1 MAGPDD
7 KDIST
12 QINEVWD
19 LIVRY
24 AKQETVEPLSDLRR
38 YLVWGLAGAVLLAI
52 GVPLMLFAVLRALQE
67 EFRAH
72 LRGSLSWVP
81 YAVVMALGVAIGV
94 ALVRGIMAEKR
105 RADRERAEL
114 EKRGG

>member
-1 MAGPDD
+1 VAGSDD

-12 QINEVWD
+12 LINELWD

-24 AKQETVEPLSDLRR
+24 AKQETVDPLSDLRR
-38 YLVWGLAGAVLLAI
+38 YLVWGLAGAVLLAV
-52 GVPLMLFAVLRALQE
+52 GVPLLLFAVLRALQE
-67 EFRAH
+67 EFHTH
-72 LRGSLSWVP
+72 LRGNLSWVP
-81 YAVVMALGVAIGV
+81 YVAVIALGVGIGA